1 MIPIIPCLLG
11 HSGYHFLEKR
21 SCIFF
26 LNRINFKQTTKNL
39 ELARQ
44 LAQKEYDEKLQ
55 KYIAKRLK
63 QMGRILKDGTEEEID
78 AVYEALY
85 DARKQLVTAIH

>member
-1 MIPIIPCLLG
+1 M
-11 HSGYHFLEKR
+11 
-21 SCIFF
+21 
-26 LNRINFKQTTKNL
+26 

-63 QMGRILKDGTEEEID
+63 QKGRILKDGTEEEID

>member
-1 MIPIIPCLLG
+1 M
-11 HSGYHFLEKR
+11 
-21 SCIFF
+21 
-26 LNRINFKQTTKNL
+26 

-63 QMGRILKDGTEEEID
+63 QIGRILKDGTEEEID

>member
-1 MIPIIPCLLG
+1 MTKWKEMLHKEQKYLQELLNQ
-11 HSGYHFLEKR
+11 LEKQEKRNLAGRLRISSDRGYPRYYHCKGDDKR
-21 SCIFF
+21 SVYIS
-26 LNRINFKQTTKNL
+26 KKNL

-63 QMGRILKDGTEEEID
+63 QVGKIL
-78 AVYEALY
+78 
-85 DARKQLVTAIH
+85 